1 MLGIMRK
8 YKESIIIKLVF
19 IVIVLSFIGTIF
31 LVWGRGDK
39 SVGGSDY
46 AAKVDGTKISIDEF
60 QKSYYRLRGIYEQ
73 INGKGFTPE
82 MEKQVG
88 LKKLAI
94 DSLIDTAIIRKEA
107 GRMGISVNKDDIK
120 KSIATISA
128 FQKNGAFDFQQYQ
141 EVLRINRMSPSQFE
155 DAQAQDL
162 LIDKARQKIKDG
174 AIITDEEI
182 AQAFRK
188 KNDKVDVSFISYS
201 PVDLKGELKLTE
213 QDLNSYLQ
221 AHQDNF
227 KTPEQISVSF
237 CIIDPSF
244 IAKKLTLSEQ
254 EAQTYYQKNIDRYQG
269 KGGILPYSEVQERVK
284 EDALMFKGAKE
295 AYEIAAASINKNKTG
310 DLVAAATDLGVKVTE
325 TPLFKAAIPPPQF
338 AGDQEL
344 IKRAFAL
351 KAGELGGP
359 VETKKGIYILK
370 LKDKK
375 PAAVPPLV
383 QIKAEVEQQARV
395 VKLKELTKQMAEQA
409 VGELAKSTSSLKL
422 QETGDFGFNPTG
434 EIPKI
439 GISPQIMDTVFS
451 LTASAPAAKTPF
463 QVGDKWVAVR
473 LKARM
478 ELNKEN
484 LPKEKDLIKESLK
497 PRKQQEVVDKW
508 LNDLKSKA
516 KIEIN
521 PALLKD

>member
-39 SVGGSDY
+39 SVGGTDY

-94 DSLIDTAIIRKEA
+94 DSLIDSAIIRKEA

-338 AGDQEL
+338 AGD
-344 IKRAFAL
+344 
-351 KAGELGGP
+351 
-359 VETKKGIYILK
+359 
-370 LKDKK
+370 
-375 PAAVPPLV
+375 
-383 QIKAEVEQQARV
+383 
-395 VKLKELTKQMAEQA
+395 
-409 VGELAKSTSSLKL
+409 
-422 QETGDFGFNPTG
+422 
-434 EIPKI
+434 
-439 GISPQIMDTVFS
+439 
-451 LTASAPAAKTPF
+451 
-463 QVGDKWVAVR
+463 
-473 LKARM
+473 
-478 ELNKEN
+478 
-484 LPKEKDLIKESLK
+484 
-497 PRKQQEVVDKW
+497 
-508 LNDLKSKA
+508 
-516 KIEIN
+516 
-521 PALLKD
+521 